1 MTTIRTFDESTMDR
15 LAAMLREWERLPPD
29 APNRGGRGVS
39 PSAREVRFAR
49 TTTNYYYPT
58 YPTSGPA
65 YVVEL
70 GQYDPSPDPPYP
82 GATITNTF
90 TPYDPEWKVIAVD
103 PTAGT
108 LIANTTVVRIDKHD
122 GRWWIIPAAAAV
134 ASVAPI
140 VFYDTSFVITSGAS
154 KPRGGGYNTT
164 EYDTVVYNYTRGSRT
179 ANQVTPMLAVVAQD
193 PFVEILTTGRYL
205 VTVSVRS
212 NIDSDYTGTANGDE
226 TNTYTTSGPSTG
238 TSHTHTVATY
248 AGTRL
253 FGEWQSTFRKRVGS
267 GGAWGTI
274 NESAVK
280 MVGVIQPVYN
290 NLSNNPNTVLVRE
303 MILTLTAGWQIT
315 HRISFSGNSQTDQ
328 TLDPQDSI
336 LSIQYLGDNETA
348 VAIT

>member
-39 PSAREVRFAR
+39 PSAREIRFAR
-49 TTTNYYYPT
+49 TTTSYDYPT

-108 LIANTTVVRIDKHD
+108 LIANSTVLRIDKHD

-134 ASVAPI
+134 AATHPVLLRDAN
-140 VFYDTSFVITSGAS
+140 VITTSGS
-154 KPRGGGYNTT
+154 TYPRGGSSYSASERYTVGYQETI
-164 EYDTVVYNYTRGSRT
+164 GSRT
-179 ANQVTPMLAVVAQD
+179 DNHITPMVVSSAD
-193 PFVEILTTGRYL
+193 EPFCEILTTGLYL
-205 VTVSVRS
+205 LRLHCTVSMS
-212 NIDSDYTGTANGDE
+212 GDASSFA
-226 TNTYTTSGPSTG
+226 TYTTSGPSTG
-238 TSHTHTVATY
+238 TSHTHTVDADDGNDVI
-248 AGTRL
+248 AGVRSL
-253 FGEWQSTFRKRVGS
+253 LYRRVGGS
-267 GGAWGTI
+267 GSFTALG
-274 NESAVK
+274 N
-280 MVGVIQPVYN
+280 Q
-290 NLSNNPNTVLVRE
+290 SNGRWTVCLPHYAAG
-303 MILTLTAGWQIT
+303 ISGCPYASCYWHCFLNLTATWQLRQWVLFEAT
-315 HRISFSGNSQTDQ
+315 STATQNLLFNEASIS
-328 TLDPQDSI
+328 L
-336 LSIQYLGDNETA
+336 QYLGEQSTA